1 MPTATPRKIGAYRV
15 VRSLARQKSFVAED
29 EAGRRVVLKL
39 LDPDCLLDQ
48 QLHPSIHDRLARV
61 RELAQANVA
70 NLYGVERDLDL
81 VFMVWEYVDAAPFV
95 EYASS
100 ADLTDSALI
109 KLMRELALAVESL
122 HARGIVHGAI
132 HDGNVFVD
140 ADGNIVLADIS
151 PLLYHDPAVDG
162 RAVIEL
168 LREAARAR
176 TPMSDP
182 IAQALEAL
190 DAQHTNLREL
200 TDVLAALAKPDDPG
214 RIAIDERPGRLRL
227 RTIIMALLIG
237 LAGIASVLIVRSYVL
252 AQIHK
257 SAPPQ
262 LAPAS
267 DPTP

>member
-29 EAGRRVVLKL
+29 EARRRVVLKL
-39 LDPDCLLDQ
+39 LDPDCLLDHE
-48 QLHPSIHDRLARV
+48 LHPSIHDRLSRV

-70 NLYGVERDLDL
+70 NLYSVERDLDV

-100 ADLTDSALI
+100 PDLSDADLI
-109 KLMRELALAVESL
+109 KLMRELALAIESL

-140 ADGNIVLADIS
+140 SDGKIRLTDIS
-151 PLLYHDPAVDG
+151 PLLYHDPAVDE

-168 LREAARAR
+168 MRDAARAR
-176 TPMSDP
+176 TPMSEP
-182 IAQALEAL
+182 ILQALEAL
-190 DAQHTNLREL
+190 DEQHTNLREL

-214 RIAIDERPGRLRL
+214 RIVIDERPGRLRL
-227 RTIIMALLIG
+227 RTIVMALI
-237 LAGIASVLIVRSYVL
+237 IAIVGVASIFIVRSYVL
-252 AQIHK
+252 TQIRK
-257 SAPPQ
+257 SAPPS
-262 LAPAS
+262 LMP
-267 DPTP
+267 PTPTH

>member
-15 VRSLARQKSFVAED
+15 VRSLARQKSFVADD

-39 LDPDCLLDQ
+39 LDPDCLLDE

-70 NLYGVERDLDL
+70 NLYGVERDLD
-81 VFMVWEYVDAAPFV
+81 VVYMVWEYVDAVSFV

-100 ADLTDSALI
+100 PDLSDADLI
-109 KLMRELALAVESL
+109 KLMRELALAIESL

-140 ADGNIVLADIS
+140 SDGKIRLSDIS
-151 PLLYHDPAVDG
+151 PLLYHDPAVDE

-168 LREAARAR
+168 LRDAARAR
-176 TPMSDP
+176 TPMSDA
-182 IAQALEAL
+182 ILQALESL
-190 DAQHTNLREL
+190 DAQQTNLREL
-200 TDVLAALAKPDDPG
+200 TDTLAALAKPDDPG

-227 RTIIMALLIG
+227 RTIVMALA
-237 LAGIASVLIVRSYVL
+237 LAVVGIASVFIVRSYVQT
-252 AQIHK
+252 QIRK
-257 SAPPQ
+257 SSPPQ
-262 LAPAS
+262 MLPAV
-267 DPTP
+267 TPKG

>member
-1 MPTATPRKIGAYRV
+1 MPTVTPQRIGAYRV
-15 VRSLARQKSFVAED
+15 VRSLARQKSFVAID

-39 LDPDCLLDQ
+39 LDPDCLLDN

-81 VFMVWEYVDAAPFV
+81 VFMVWEYVDATSLV

-100 ADLTDSALI
+100 PDLSDADLI
-109 KLMRELALAVESL
+109 KLMRELALAIESL

-140 ADGNIVLADIS
+140 SDGNVRLTDIS
-151 PLLYHDPAVDG
+151 PLLYHDPAVDE

-168 LREAARAR
+168 TREAARAR
-176 TPMSDP
+176 TPMSDA
-182 IAQALEAL
+182 IVQSLEAL
-190 DAQHTNLREL
+190 DAQHTKLREL
-200 TDVLAALAKPDDPG
+200 TDVLAALAKPDNPG

-227 RTIIMALLIG
+227 RTIITALLV
-237 LAGIASVLIVRSYVL
+237 AMFGIASVFVVRTAIL
-252 AQIHK
+252 KQIRK
-257 SAPPQ
+257 SSPPQ
-262 LAPAS
+262 IVPAPVQKG
-267 DPTP
+267 

>member
-1 MPTATPRKIGAYRV
+1 MPTATPQRIGAYRV

-29 EAGRRVVLKL
+29 EARRRVVLKL

-70 NLYGVERDLDL
+70 NLYGVERDLDV
-81 VFMVWEYVDAAPFV
+81 VFMVWEFVDATPFV

-100 ADLTDSALI
+100 PDLSDADLI
-109 KLMRELALAVESL
+109 KLMRELALAIESL

-140 ADGNIVLADIS
+140 ADGKIRLTDIS
-151 PLLYHDPAVDG
+151 PLLYHDPAVDE

-176 TPMSDP
+176 TPLSDS
-182 IAQALEAL
+182 IAQSLEAL
-190 DAQHTNLREL
+190 DERHTNLREL
-200 TDVLAALAKPDDPG
+200 TDHLAALAKPDDPG

-227 RTIIMALLIG
+227 RTIITALIV
-237 LAGIASVLIVRSYVL
+237 AIVGIASVFVVRGYVVN
-252 AQIHK
+252 QIRK

-262 LAPAS
+262 ILPAS
-267 DPTP
+267 PSR